1 MFKYQTDWQ
10 FPIYCQHQNIQI
22 WDEAH
27 HRDSW
32 ISYIT
37 IDADNMMWT
46 LTKVENKGKSNRNLA
61 HNVIVSMGKM
71 IKNFFWI
78 WKINPLA
85 RPRSLNHSVPI
96 YRQTV
101 CTTLQTLHNFCLHF
115 TRLQPWFWSS
125 LLIPTILFFNYPLE
139 PDLDWETFPFTVL
152 IWHIDSNHRLTV
164 NFFNFDDNHK

>member
-10 FPIYCQHQNIQI
+10 FPIFCQHQNIQI

-46 LTKVENKGKSNRNLA
+46 LTKVENKGKSNMNLA

-101 CTTLQTLHNFCLHF
+101 CTILQTLHNFCLHL
-115 TRLQPWFWSS
+115 TSAL
-125 LLIPTILFFNYPLE
+125 
-139 PDLDWETFPFTVL
+139 VL
-152 IWHIDSNHRLTV
+152 IKFAHSIKSILQLPSRTRSWLRDFTFHSSY
-164 NFFNFDDNHK
+164 